1 MVAANRFFISTDVG
15 NASIYS
21 ECGANGK
28 VLKDEDPYQL
38 FLSIYEFF
46 ESDLHKNFQSTDLKL
61 ETLEA
66 QASRLVR
73 LYTNV
78 LEKVE

>member
-1 MVAANRFFISTDVG
+1 MSSLKVIFI
-15 NASIYS
+15 
-21 ECGANGK
+21 
-28 VLKDEDPYQL
+28 
-38 FLSIYEFF
+38 
-46 ESDLHKNFQSTDLKL
+46 KNFQSTDLKL